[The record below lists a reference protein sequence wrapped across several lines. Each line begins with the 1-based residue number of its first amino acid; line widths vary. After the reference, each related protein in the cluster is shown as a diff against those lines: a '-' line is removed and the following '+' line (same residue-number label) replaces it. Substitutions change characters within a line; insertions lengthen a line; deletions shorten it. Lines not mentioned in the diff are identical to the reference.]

1 MKKIYSIVLCL
12 GLLISFVACDG
23 DKEFVKTECVI
34 TSEQIDVSQQ
44 SATIT
49 SIITTEATAI
59 EVNLQYAIT
68 SNFADYQSVKMQQS
82 GEKYVAQLVN
92 LQENTTYY
100 IRYVASNAYSSMIV
114 DEKHS
119 FTTKQTST
127 HKYVDLGLPSGIKW
141 ADRNIGA
148 NKPEDY
154 GDYFAWGETE
164 PKEMYVW
171 NTYKWSNGTY
181 NTLIKY
187 NTDSDYG
194 IVDNKKI
201 LDPSDDAATVKWGDA
216 WRSPTVE
223 NWNELL
229 SQCSVKWDSRD
240 GVLGVVFTSRN
251 NGNSIFFP
259 ATGFYH
265 YENGLILLNVS
276 SMYRTCELDASRGTI
291 SINMSSKDTLGI
303 LAGIYAIA
311 GDRCFGHPIRP
322 VYGSRV
328 EETTLPTMVTNAV
341 TQITETSAVAGGNV
355 MSDGNARVTERGV
368 VYSKNPN
375 PVITNLSNTIRP
387 CGSGI
392 GEFTYTMTGLQPNTT
407 YYVRAYAKND
417 VGTAYGE
424 EVSFMTLE
432 EISTTPAYVD
442 LGLPS
447 GIKWADRNIGAN
459 KPEDYGDYFA
469 WGETEPKEMYDQNTY
484 KWYSSASSGLTK
496 YCTNSSYGN
505 VDNKTVLEAS
515 DDAATAN
522 WGGQWRMP
530 TKEERDEL
538 YEYCDWE
545 WVERSNGVSGYQ
557 ITSEIN
563 GNSIFLPLAGCKDG
577 NWVNSYYGF
586 YWTSSLHLD
595 YNRNAYDVNFQIG
608 GVIMNDDS
616 RFNGRSVRPV
626 YGPRTEMANTE
637 NGHAYV
643 DLGLS
648 VKWATMNV
656 GASKSEDYGDYF
668 AWGEI
673 APKEE
678 YSWSTYTY
686 CNGSSSSLTKYN
698 YNSSLGFVDNK
709 TQLELSDDA
718 ARANWGGKW
727 RMPTDAELT
736 ELREQ
741 CTWTWTTENGI
752 KGYKVTSRINGKS
765 IFLPAAGNRTGP
777 LLGSVGDGYYW
788 SSSIST
794 EGSPVGAYYL
804 YFLSGSVNRYD
815 GSRDYGQSVR
825 PVCP

>member
-1 MKKIYSIVLCL
+1 MTKIKTNIFKILLIVL
-12 GLLISFVACDG
+12 GLVLTSSFFYSSNLSVNAEVVGGGEDEEYNG
-23 DKEFVKTECVI
+23 DYENYYASYDNVSYSRMDI
-34 TSEQIDVSQQ
+34 TIDVKNDGVMKFTYDFDVCANSNRITEFYFVFPYME
-44 SATIT
+44 TIYRDVN
-49 SIITTEATAI
+49 EDGEI
-59 EVNLQYAIT
+59 EEDKYYGKI
-68 SNFADYQSVKMQQS
+68 SNETLVK
-82 GEKYVAQLVN
+82 G
-92 LQENTTYY
+92 QEGNEVLK
-100 IRYVASNAYSSMIV
+100 RYVDDVVDNYITIGVKNPTGYYNRGDIRNYKVSFDYDMHFNYQDGFDEIYINLLGGTNLKLSNVSFTINLPKDVDFSEYKPYIYAGRMASNNL
-114 DEKHS
+114 
-119 FTTKQTST
+119 F
-127 HKYVDLGLPSGIKW
+127 
-141 ADRNIGA
+141 
-148 NKPEDY
+148 
-154 GDYFAWGETE
+154 
-164 PKEMYVW
+164 
-171 NTYKWSNGTY
+171 
-181 NTLIKY
+181 
-187 NTDSDYG
+187 
-194 IVDNKKI
+194 
-201 LDPSDDAATVKWGDA
+201 DD
-216 WRSPTVE
+216 
-223 NWNELL
+223 
-229 SQCSVKWDSRD
+229 
-240 GVLGVVFTSRN
+240 F
-251 NGNSIFFP
+251 
-259 ATGFYH
+259 
-265 YENGLILLNVS
+265 
-276 SMYRTCELDASRGTI
+276 
-291 SINMSSKDTLGI
+291 
-303 LAGIYAIA
+303 
-311 GDRCFGHPIRP
+311 
-322 VYGSRV
+322 
-328 EETTLPTMVTNAV
+328 
-341 TQITETSAVAGGNV
+341 
-355 MSDGNARVTERGV
+355 
-368 VYSKNPN
+368 
-375 PVITNLSNTIRP
+375 
-387 CGSGI
+387 
-392 GEFTYTMTGLQPNTT
+392 
-407 YYVRAYAKND
+407 
-417 VGTAYGE
+417 
-424 EVSFMTLE
+424 
-432 EISTTPAYVD
+432 
-442 LGLPS
+442 
-447 GIKWADRNIGAN
+447 
-459 KPEDYGDYFA
+459 
-469 WGETEPKEMYDQNTY
+469 
-484 KWYSSASSGLTK
+484 
-496 YCTNSSYGN
+496 
-505 VDNKTVLEAS
+505 
-515 DDAATAN
+515 
-522 WGGQWRMP
+522 
-530 TKEERDEL
+530 
-538 YEYCDWE
+538 
-545 WVERSNGVSGYQ
+545 
-557 ITSEIN
+557 EIN

-741 CTWTWTTENGI
+741 CTWTWTTENDI
-752 KGYKVTSRINGKS
+752 NGYKVTSRINGKS